1 MEESQDMYDDGSGIT
16 MMMITTTMP
25 QKNLW
30 MAQDIAKFGLHC
42 LSDVI
47 FVHA

>member
-30 MAQDIAKFGLHC
+30 MMMVEALRYT
-42 LSDVI
+42 VY
-47 FVHA
+47 VR